1 MFPSHFLVVTG
12 LVQGSIPRVAALHQ
26 VHSWAQLEA
35 LAVGQQVF
43 QSAGVW
49 DHELRHPFAG
59 PKIEQVIAQGEIEQF
74 ALPAVQSPLWPRRFR
89 CAGEGF
95 DFHEIRRIV
104 QVQHLG
110 CP

>member
-1 MFPSHFLVVTG
+1 
-12 LVQGSIPRVAALHQ
+12 

-43 QSAGVW
+43 QAAGVR
-49 DHELRHPFAG
+49 DHELHHPFAG

-74 ALPAVQSPLWPRRFR
+74 ALPAVQSAPVAQKSSGARAR
-89 CAGEGF
+89 GS

-110 CP
+110 CS